1 MLNNKKNIV
10 LSIYVIVL
18 TIVGPL
24 IFWLSS
30 HQAKVSSETK
40 LSQNLEALPNKAE
53 SPTKLP
59 QKSISLG
66 DKILIAA
73 DTNPDKQAG
82 TEALVAGN
90 FSGAIEKFKSSLQTN
105 RNDPETLIYLNNALA
120 LSKGDVIKIGVSVP
134 IGGNLNVAKEI
145 LRGVAQA
152 QEEVDRQG
160 GINGKLVLVEIA
172 NDNNDPETAKQI
184 ATEFVKD
191 ASVLAI
197 VGHNSS
203 DASLAAAPIYQQGG
217 IVMISP
223 TSVAKNLPDIGDRI
237 FRTTPSTRFIADELA
252 NYTIKTARKTKIA
265 ICADPKSQASAS
277 FKEEF
282 AIAMFEHG
290 GTISKIPCD
299 FSAPTFN
306 AETIPAQAIGDGV
319 DALLLAPSIDK
330 LNPALEV
337 ARANQG
343 RLTLLGSQAMYV
355 YETLKEGQGDTK
367 GTVMSVVWHPAVSAK
382 STFASEAQKLWGG
395 AGSWRTATAYDA
407 AKVILTGLNAGS
419 TRKQLQ
425 KAISDPNFSVVGATG
440 TVEFLPSG
448 DRNMK
453 GILVKV
459 EPGKV
464 SGTGFDFVPLLSKK

>member
-30 HQAKVSSETK
+30 HQAKVASETK
-40 LSQNLEALPNKAE
+40 PSQNAESLPDKAE
-53 SPTKLP
+53 SPTKLN
-59 QKSISLG
+59 QKWISLG

-73 DTNPDKQAG
+73 DTNPDKQSG
-82 TEALVAGN
+82 TEAFAAGDLAT
-90 FSGAIEKFKSSLQTN
+90 AIEKFKSSLQAN
-105 RNDPETLIYLNNALA
+105 RNDPETLIYLNNVLA
-120 LSKGDVIKIGVSVP
+120 LSRGDVIKIGVSVP

-152 QEEVDRQG
+152 QEEVDRKG
-160 GINGKLVLVEIA
+160 GINGRLILVEIA
-172 NDNNDPETAKQI
+172 NDKNDPDTAKQI

-191 ASVLAI
+191 SNLLAI
-197 VGHNSS
+197 IGHNSS
-203 DASLAAAPIYQQGG
+203 DASFAAAPIYQQGG
-217 IVMISP
+217 VVMISP
-223 TSVAKNLPDIGDRI
+223 TSVAKNLPDLGDYI
-237 FRTTPSTRFIADELA
+237 FRTTPSTRFIADALVD
-252 NYTIKTARKTKIA
+252 YTIKSARKTKIA

-299 FSAPTFN
+299 FSDPKFDPQA
-306 AETIPAQAIGDGV
+306 IPAQAIGDGV

-367 GTVMSVVWHPAVSAK
+367 DTIMSVVWHPAIS
-382 STFASEAQKLWGG
+382 SNSSFTTESQKLWGG

-407 AKVILTGLNAGS
+407 AKVILAGLNAGL
-419 TRKQLQ
+419 TRQQLQ
-425 KAISDPNFSVVGATG
+425 KALSDPNFSVAGATG

-453 GILVKV
+453 GILVKIQ
-459 EPGKV
+459 PGKV
-464 SGTGFDFVPLLSKK
+464 SGTGYDFVPLLSKK